1 MMTSIP
7 PSVRLGL
14 LAAILG
20 LVIPMLL
27 NPMRDRFVSE
37 DSEGLVPAIFD
48 MFQFHVEQPVA
59 AGLVVFLITFLTV
72 VLAGFL
78 TRQRILPMV

>member
-1 MMTSIP
+1 MTSIP

-27 NPMRDRFVSE
+27 DPMRDSFVSG
-37 DSEGLVPAIFD
+37 DSKGLVPAIFD

-78 TRQRILPMV
+78 TRNRILPMV

>member
-7 PSVRLGL
+7 QSVRLGL

-27 NPMRDRFVSE
+27 DPMRDSFVSA

-72 VLAGFL
+72 VLADFL
-78 TRQRILPMV
+78 TRNRILPMV